1 MVEPFYDDTGEGII
15 HTDMWAER
23 FKDLRQYAL
32 GLPKFGTTSAD
43 EEVGVFST
51 YLDDNYYI
59 FVIIVSLW

>member
-23 FKDLRQYAL
+23 FKDLRQHAL

-43 EEVGVFST
+43 KEVGAFST
-51 YLDDNYYI
+51 NLDDNYYCSM
-59 FVIIVSLW
+59 VVMLH

>member
-32 GLPKFGTTSAD
+32 SLPKFGTTSAD
-43 EEVGVFST
+43 KEVGAFIT
-51 YLDDNYYI
+51 YLLCICDYCS
-59 FVIIVSLW
+59 IVVTLH